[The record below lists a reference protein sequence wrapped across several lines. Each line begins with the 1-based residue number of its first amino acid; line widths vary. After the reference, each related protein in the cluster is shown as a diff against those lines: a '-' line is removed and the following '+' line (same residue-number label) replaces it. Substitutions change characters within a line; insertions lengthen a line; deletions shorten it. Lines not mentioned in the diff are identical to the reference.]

1 MSDDRRAGAARVVA
15 LGGGHGLAATLAAAR
30 RYAGTVTAVVSVAD
44 DGGSSGRLR
53 QALGIPA
60 PGDLRRCLVALGD
73 PRSAWTSYF
82 EHRFSGGELEGH
94 AVGNVVIAGLAS
106 ATGDFAAA
114 LHEAGRLVGCVGRVL
129 PATTVPVVLTA
140 DADGREVEGQV
151 NVSTAGSISA
161 VSLVPPDVPAPDAAL
176 KAIATAEQVVLGP
189 GSLFTSVLAA
199 AIVPGIR
206 AALASTTA
214 TKVYVCN
221 LRPQLPETKGFDVA
235 AHVRALEAHGV
246 QPDVVLCQ
254 PGALPLGRPAVPV
267 VEREVA
273 GDSGLGHDPVRLA
286 AALSDLLGW
295 AGRAG

>member
-1 MSDDRRAGAARVVA
+1 LSEEHHTSTTRVVA

-60 PGDLRRCLVALGD
+60 PGDLRRCIVALGD

-94 AVGNVVIAGLAS
+94 ALGNLVIAGLAS
-106 ATGDFAAA
+106 ATGDFTAA

-140 DADGREVEGQV
+140 DADGHAVEGQL
-151 NVSTAGSISA
+151 NVSTTGRISA
-161 VSLVPPDVPAPDAAL
+161 VSLTPPDVPAPAAVVE
-176 KAIATAEQVVLGP
+176 AIAEADQVVLGP

-206 AALASTTA
+206 DALASTPA

-221 LRPQLPETKGFDVA
+221 LAPQLPETEGFDVA
-235 AHVRALEAHGV
+235 AHVRALEAHGIR
-246 QPDVVLCQ
+246 PDVVLCH
-254 PGALPLGRPAVPV
+254 PGLLPLGRPTVPV
-267 VEREVA
+267 VERKVA
-273 GDSGLGHDPVRLA
+273 ADSTLAHDPVRLA

-295 AGRAG
+295 GAPAA